1 MTLCLEVARRI
12 TLLMLEVTAAQ
23 GLSVAPPSDAE
34 LIAMRDR
41 HGRQAGARGPGCK
54 LSGSLPD
61 AVLKGMIKLNLN
73 AKEV

>member
-41 HGRQAGARGPGCK
+41 TVARLERVDPGCK

-61 AVLKGMIKLNLN
+61 
-73 AKEV
+73 EC

>member
-12 TLLMLEVTAAQ
+12 TLLMLEITAAQ
-23 GLSVAPPSDAE
+23 GLSVTPLTDAE

-41 HGRQAGARGPGCK
+41 TVARLERVDPGCK

-61 AVLKGMIKLNLN
+61 EVLKGMIRLNLN
-73 AKEV
+73 AKEA